1 MTGVYM
7 RWANEDRLVIPM
19 YESPDLDAGAQA
31 FGTKFRAK
39 LQGDGPKR
47 V

>member
-1 MTGVYM
+1 M